1 MPAIGRNLRGA
12 LLALG
17 AFAVFA
23 SHDAAI
29 KALGAHY
36 HAAQIVFFSA
46 LFGLPAALM
55 LVIRDRAPASLW
67 PRDPMGVALRSGAVV
82 VGSLCSFFAFSAVPM
97 AQAYAIFFSTP
108 ILVTLLAIPL
118 LGERVG
124 LRRAVAIV
132 VGLVGVLIV
141 LRPGQAA
148 LGVGHLS
155 ALGGALAS
163 SLVAIMTRRLGGS
176 ERMVV
181 LLVYPMLGNIAVMG
195 LLQFLVYRPV
205 EAEHLLLMIS
215 VAFAAD
221 RGVSG
226 VRGGHRRADAV
237 FADHLGGGL
246 RTAPVRRGAG
256 CPDAFR
262 RGRRDGERGL
272 HPDARTGAA
281 WRAGCPRRPAGRA
294 GHGQP
299 RHAPEMSST
308 NCRSGTP
315 RRAAVSARAWSCS

>member
-67 PRDPMGVALRSGAVV
+67 PRDPMGVALRSSAVV

-205 EAEHLLLMIS
+205 EAEHLLLMIY
-215 VAFAAD
+215 VAFGAFLGMSLLIAAYRASEAVIVAPMQYSQIIWAVVFGLLLFD
-221 RGVSG
+221 EVPDAQTLFGAAVVMASG
-226 VRGGHRRADAV
+226 VYILMRERAR
-237 FADHLGGGL
+237 HG
-246 RTAPVRRGAG
+246 APVA
-256 CPDAFR
+256 
-262 RGRRDGERGL
+262 
-272 HPDARTGAA
+272 
-281 WRAGCPRRPAGRA
+281 PAGPPA
-294 GHGQP
+294 GQGTGSLVTPP
-299 RHAPEMSST
+299 R
-308 NCRSGTP
+308 
-315 RRAAVSARAWSCS
+315 